1 MKSGRIA
8 VLAAATVL
16 VTASSVGAIGV
27 GTASAQSYTYLCI
40 NNPADVTYCAVADGS
55 SAVKMETEKV
65 GTTTNWYWPAEGTG
79 IPGTIEQAG
88 PTVCMQVDADGGDI
102 VIEAACN
109 TEPYQEWYNLGP
121 DPYGEMQFQSEWNP
135 NECLTYDADGA
146 ELKVGGCGPDW
157 YQGFFPA

>member
-16 VTASSVGAIGV
+16 ATASSVGAIGV

-40 NNPADVTYCAVADGS
+40 NNPAGVTYCAVADGS

-65 GTTTNWYWPAEGTG
+65 GTTTNWYWPAYET
-79 IPGTIEQAG
+79 PGTIEQAD
-88 PTVCMQVDADGGDI
+88 TTKCMQVDADGGDI

-121 DPYGEMQFQSEWNP
+121 DPYGDMQFQSEWNP